1 MVACA
6 KVNKVGLP
14 HLPYTT
20 HHTMADLD
28 DDTGAD
34 YAAIPGDQQEDESDL
49 KKAITFKDAVVMN
62 ADWTIE
68 TIDTQ
73 INKGNINLQPGF
85 QRRVA
90 WDDIRKS
97 RLVESIIVGMPV
109 PNIVLAENKDHRG
122 RFIVIDGKQR
132 LVAVNDFLKGAYKLR
147 GLDIRK
153 DLNDQSYETLPIED
167 KEYLD
172 NSTLRS
178 TVIKNWSDEDFLYAI
193 FFRLNSGSLP
203 LSPQELRKALI
214 GGNLLDAIE
223 EYLTMSSAFKSV
235 FGNQLDKRMRDSELV
250 LRFIAYDR
258 GLENYRG
265 DFKEFL
271 DDMTRYFEND
281 WSLRK
286 LELEAMLK
294 RLDLSLTTAHS
305 LFGKDAFKK
314 WLGDKYERVI
324 NRAIFDA
331 VARFFADEAVATKAV
346 AAGDEVVESFKEICL
361 DRAFRDAIEKTPKTV
376 GATFY
381 RIENWGRQLGQTL
394 NMTYDQKYRRLA

>member
-1 MVACA
+1 
-6 KVNKVGLP
+6 
-14 HLPYTT
+14 
-20 HHTMADLD
+20 MADLE
-28 DDTGAD
+28 DTSTD
-34 YAAIPGDQQEDESDL
+34 YSSIPGDQQEDESDL
-49 KKAITFKDAVVMN
+49 KKTITFRDAVVMN

-122 RFIVIDGKQR
+122 RFLVIDGKQR
-132 LVAVNDFLKGAYKLR
+132 LVAVNEFLKGSYKLR
-147 GLDIRK
+147 GLDIRN
-153 DLNDQSYETLPIED
+153 DLNECTYEKLPIDD
-167 KEYLD
+167 KESLE

-223 EYLTMSSAFKSV
+223 TYLTQSTAFQSI
-235 FGNQLDKRMRDSELV
+235 FGTQLDKRMRDSELV

-258 GLENYRG
+258 GLEKYRG

-271 DDMTRYFEND
+271 DEMTKHFETN
-281 WSLRK
+281 WASRK
-286 LELEAMLK
+286 IELELTLN
-294 RLDLSLTTAHS
+294 RLDLSLTTTYT
-305 LFGKDAFKK
+305 LFGKNAFKK

-331 VARFFADEAVATKAV
+331 VARFFADETVATKAA
-346 AAGDEVVESFKEICL
+346 AAGSEVVETFKKICL
-361 DRAFRDAIEKTPKTV
+361 DQTFRDAIEKTPKTV
-376 GATFY
+376 SATFH
-381 RIENWGRQLGQTL
+381 RIEYWGQNLGQAL
-394 NMTYDQKYRRLA
+394 NMTYDEVNRRLV